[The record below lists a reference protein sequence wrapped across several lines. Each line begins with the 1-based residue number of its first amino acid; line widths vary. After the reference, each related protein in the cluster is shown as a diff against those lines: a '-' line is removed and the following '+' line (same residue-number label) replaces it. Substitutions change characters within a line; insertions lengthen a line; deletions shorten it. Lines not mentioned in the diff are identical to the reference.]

1 MEVCGTHTMAIA
13 KYGLREILPP
23 EIELLS
29 GPGCPVCVTSH
40 GDIDL
45 ALELATRPGI
55 TLFTFGDMLRVP
67 GTAGSLESVRAQGA
81 KVHILY
87 SPLDCLQYAINHPQ
101 EEIVFL
107 GIGFETTAPTVA
119 VAIEQALAH
128 KVNNFSVLSLHKRV
142 VPALQAL
149 VSGGNT
155 AIDGFLLPGHVS
167 SILGREPYE
176 FLAREY
182 NKACVITGFTAED
195 ILLGLLMLLSQVE
208 HQSYQVEIQ
217 YQRGVHPQ
225 GNPQALAYLA
235 KYFTPVETT
244 WRGLGPIPGSG
255 LDLAEGYK
263 DFDAKR
269 RFSLQPSHR
278 EIPTVCSCG
287 EILKGLK
294 RPEDCLLF
302 ANQCTPLEPVGPC
315 MVSSEGSCA
324 ASYHYRR

>member
-29 GPGCPVCVTSH
+29 GPGCPVCVTSQ

-45 ALELATRPGI
+45 ALELAARPGV

-67 GTAGSLESVRAQGA
+67 GASGSLESVRAQGA

-107 GIGFETTAPTVA
+107 GVGFETTAPTVA

-128 KVNNFSVLSLHKRV
+128 KVNNFSVLSFHKRV

-208 HQSYQVEIQ
+208 NKFYQVEIQ
-217 YQRGVHPQ
+217 YKRGVNPE

-244 WRGLGPIPGSG
+244 WRGLGPIPESG
-255 LDLAEGYK
+255 LGLNEAYK
-263 DFDAKR
+263 DFDAFR
-269 RFSLQPSHR
+269 RFSLQPCEK
-278 EIPTVCSCG
+278 EIPTACSCG

-324 ASYHYRR
+324 ASYHYGR

>member
-13 KYGLREILPP
+13 KYGLRQLLPA

-29 GPGCPVCVTSH
+29 GPGCPVCVTSQS
-40 GDIDL
+40 DIDL
-45 ALELATRPGI
+45 ALELAGRPGV

-67 GTAGSLESVRAQGA
+67 GASGSLETIRARGA
-81 KVHILY
+81 NVIICY
-87 SPLDCLQYAINHPQ
+87 SALECLQYAVNHPQ

-107 GIGFETTAPTVA
+107 GVGFETTAPTVA

-128 KVNNFSVLSLHKRV
+128 KVNNFSVLSFHKRV

-167 SILGREPYE
+167 SILGQEPYE

-195 ILLGLLMLLSQVE
+195 ILLGILMLLSQVE
-208 HQSYQVEIQ
+208 NKSYRVEIQ
-217 YQRGVHPQ
+217 YKRGVNPE

-244 WRGLGPIPGSG
+244 WRGLGAIPESG
-255 LDLAEGYK
+255 LGLAEAYK
-263 DFDAKR
+263 DFDAFR
-269 RFSLQPSHR
+269 RFSLQLGR
-278 EIPTVCSCG
+278 KEIPTACSCG

-294 RPEDCLLF
+294 KPVECVLF
-302 ANQCTPLEPVGPC
+302 AKQCTPLEPVGPC

-324 ASYHYRR
+324 ASFYYGR